1 MFLSLIKT
9 CPCSCRGASEQLSRR
24 MIGSNSVFTLRT
36 VNNELEHFWSDNE
49 LLAAVIYLV
58 GFLWGE
64 MGKGNIYS

>member
-1 MFLSLIKT
+1 
-9 CPCSCRGASEQLSRR
+9 

-36 VNNELEHFWSDNE
+36 VNNELEHFWSDDE